1 VIGGTSAEPQRAALR
16 TYVHELGHCFNLL
29 HSWQKSFAIPPAQNR
44 LDALSWMNYVQNY
57 PGGAPAY
64 WAAFPFQFDKP
75 ELVHLRHAFRD
86 NVIMGGNNFIVGS
99 AEFDTQPFFEQV
111 ENNSGLELK
120 LDSRKTYALCEPVVV
135 EIKLYTTDK
144 RGRRVHSNL
153 HPKNGFVHIAIQ
165 KPGGQI
171 VLYMPLIQQCVDP
184 ELVVLDEDN
193 PSIYTSAYI
202 GYGKNGFDFDQTG
215 LYRIRA
221 VYYALDGSEVVSNAL
236 DIRVRNPL
244 NKEDEEVADLYFGDE
259 QGTLFY
265 MLGSDSE
272 DLQKGND
279 AFQEIL
285 TKYKKHPLAVYAQL
299 ATGVNKTRNFKTILA
314 DKELTERA
322 PKPKES
328 VGLLSKVIDGSQGE
342 AGVDNITLNMAM
354 RRLIRAQK
362 QDDNKKEAGETAK
375 SMKAYFQKQKLKP
388 HVMEKINK
396 QADAALAEK
405 V

>member
-1 VIGGTSAEPQRAALR
+1 MGGS
-16 TYVHELGHCFNLL
+16 N
-29 HSWQKSFAIPPAQNR
+29 FAIGAADF
-44 LDALSWMNYVQNY
+44 DA
-57 PGGAPAY
+57 
-64 WAAFPFQFDKP
+64 
-75 ELVHLRHAFRD
+75 
-86 NVIMGGNNFIVGS
+86 
-99 AEFDTQPFFEQV
+99 QPFFEQV

-120 LDSRKTYALCEPVVV
+120 IDSRKTYALCEPVVI
-135 EIKLYTTDK
+135 EIKLYATDK

-153 HPKNGFVHIAIQ
+153 HPKNGFVQVAIQ

-171 VLYMPLIQQCVDP
+171 VPYVPLIQQCHDP
-184 ELVVLDEDN
+184 ELVVLDETN

-215 LYRIRA
+215 LYRVRA
-221 VYYALDGSEVVSNAL
+221 IYYALDGSEVVSNSL

-244 NKEDEEVADLYFGDE
+244 SKEDEDIADLYFGDE

-265 MLGSDSE
+265 LLGSDSE
-272 DLQKGND
+272 HLQKGND
-279 AFQEIL
+279 AFREIL

-299 ATGVNKTRNFKTILA
+299 ANGVNKTRNFKTIQAGKDL
-314 DKELTERA
+314 KERA
-322 PKPKES
+322 PEPKES
-328 VGLLSKVIDGSQGE
+328 VGLLTSVVGAAQGE

-362 QDDNKKEAGETAK
+362 QGDNKKGAAETAK
-375 SMKAYFQKQKLKP
+375 SMKAYFKNQKLKP
-388 HVMEKINK
+388 HVLEKIDK